1 MIGARIRE
9 ARVARHLSLS
19 DVARHANISTATL
32 SRIETEKQTLAF
44 DLFLTLSGILKLA
57 PQDLVAEDNH
67 GGNAVEPL
75 VNRIR
80 SLEAGDRAKV
90 WRELTE
96 ARRAD
101 RSRSRRGDTE
111 LLAQQVEELVAQIE
125 LLREEL
131 DDVRS
136 KIRRKR

>member
-9 ARVARHLSLS
+9 ARLAQRLSLS
-19 DVARHANISTATL
+19 DVAQKANISTATL

-44 DLFLTLSGILKLA
+44 DLFLTLSNILRLP
-57 PQDLVAEDNH
+57 PQELVAADDSD
-67 GGNAVEPL
+67 GVEPL

-80 SLEAGDRAKV
+80 SLEAGERAKV

-96 ARRAD
+96 ARRAE
-101 RSRSRRGDTE
+101 RPAKARRGDAEVLT
-111 LLAQQVEELVAQIE
+111 QQVEELVAQIE

-131 DDVRS
+131 NEVRS